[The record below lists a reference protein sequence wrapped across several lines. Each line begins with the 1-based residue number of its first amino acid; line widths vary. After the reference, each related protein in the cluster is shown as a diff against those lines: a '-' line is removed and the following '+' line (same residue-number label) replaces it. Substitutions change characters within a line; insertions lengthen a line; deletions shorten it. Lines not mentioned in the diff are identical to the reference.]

1 VFQAGITNRA
11 NAMPEYRL
19 YVVGTHRN
27 ILSRV
32 EFECADD
39 AAAIE
44 VAKEHIEANDIELW
58 HRDRLVAK
66 FDYTRK

>member
-1 VFQAGITNRA
+1 
-11 NAMPEYRL
+11 
-19 YVVGTHRN
+19 VGTHRN